1 MEVHEEADKF
11 ANTQDLYHSK
21 AMEKVNSYT
30 NGSLDMKNLI
40 ADVMICTNFSVFLGV
55 TSDYA

>member
-1 MEVHEEADKF
+1 MEEADKF

-21 AMEKVNSYT
+21 AMEKVNRYT
-30 NGSLDMKNLI
+30 NGSLDMKNLT